1 MFKGNKTL
9 LNYSA
14 NKAFLELP
22 DLLQSP
28 NTQLGIHD
36 KNYHVLFTRVS
47 LLEGLVPA
55 TWLVLYQPPGQTC
68 V

>member
-1 MFKGNKTL
+1 MFKGNQTYL
-9 LNYSA
+9 TYSA

-36 KNYHVLFTRVS
+36 KNYHVLFTSAS
-47 LLEGLVPA
+47 LLGGLVPA
-55 TWLVLYQPPGQTC
+55 TWLELYHPPGQT
-68 V
+68 